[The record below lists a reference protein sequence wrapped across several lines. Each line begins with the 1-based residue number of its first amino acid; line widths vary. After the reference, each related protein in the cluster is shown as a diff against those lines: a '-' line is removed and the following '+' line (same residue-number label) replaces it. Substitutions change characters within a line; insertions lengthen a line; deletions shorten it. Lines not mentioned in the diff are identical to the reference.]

1 MNGYWTES
9 WRLTLAF
16 ALIGAAWLVFLSGLM
31 IADVWDE
38 SQLLQQLPSD
48 PRGNMRLG
56 DTILSIWTF
65 ERPQISWRPLALSVF
80 FTLATATEGDFVWLR
95 YCNALLVLCSASLLA
110 RSLMLGYGVSANRGL
125 AFFAIVLFSASS
137 LITAGW
143 FANIF
148 DALCLFFLALAIR
161 SHVSGRLLACAV
173 FFSLAVFCKETH
185 VLALP
190 LLALMILRDS
200 KTGGGGRKTA
210 VFAGFLVLAVSIV
223 YWGLRHR
230 FVPIGSE
237 TDIHGMDFSSLIP
250 TMVSFASGFVT
261 QSYTFW
267 PGNPAF
273 WVGGVALPIAF
284 LAVRGIW
291 PKMTVLAIFG
301 MSTIIYLGMFGYQM
315 ENLMGAHN
323 FIGRLYLIP
332 FALILF
338 VAFSSTP
345 RPTAILFVALF
356 SVWGMGQT
364 YSRHVEFQQTYA
376 ALYALA
382 EEAEETITV
391 QYPPRSEVDVRRGLR
406 YGDFPDAEISIN
418 VEEGGIDGCQSGKA
432 AESDGRRPPARFQP
446 AAAPRDA
453 AASRRFDLLATA
465 VRC

>member
-1 MNGYWTES
+1 MSNYWNGTR
-9 WRLTLAF
+9 RLTLAF
-16 ALIGAAWLVFLSGLM
+16 TLIGVAWLVLLSGLM
-31 IADVWDE
+31 ITDVWDE

-48 PRGNMRLG
+48 PRINMQMV

-65 ERPQISWRPLALSVF
+65 ERSQISWRPLALSVF
-80 FTLATATEGDFVWLR
+80 FTIATLAEGDFVWLR
-95 YCNALLVLCSASLLA
+95 YFNALLVLCSASLLA

-125 AFFAIVLFSASS
+125 AFFVIVLFSASS

-161 SHVSGRLLACAV
+161 LYVSGRLLACAV
-173 FFSLAVFCKETH
+173 FFSLAVFCKETY
-185 VLALP
+185 VLAFPILGW
-190 LLALMILRDS
+190 MILEDS
-200 KTGGGGRKTA
+200 KSSGTSVKPRILL
-210 VFAGFLVLAVSIV
+210 VFSLLAVSII

-237 TDIHGMDFSSLIP
+237 TDIHGMNFSSFVP
-250 TMVSFASGFVT
+250 TGVSFASGFIT

-273 WVGGVALPIAF
+273 WVGGAALPIAF

-291 PKMTVLAIFG
+291 PKLTVVAIFG

-345 RPTAILFVALF
+345 RPAAILFIALF

-382 EEAEETITV
+382 EEVEETITV
-391 QYPPRSEVDVRRGLR
+391 HYPPRNTVDLRRGLR
-406 YGDFPDAEISIN
+406 YGDFPDAEIRIN
-418 VEEGGIDGCQSGKA
+418 VAEGGIDG
-432 AESDGRRPPARFQP
+432 F
-446 AAAPRDA
+446 
-453 AASRRFDLLATA
+453 
-465 VRC
+465 